1 MYEFLLVIIS
11 NRTYMQKPTMLW
23 NIFCA
28 QKFFVHFCARCG
40 KFFSHS
46 CSLKNWHHHHFFSWK
61 PGFFR
66 QKWFIVKVLCDSYA
80 PFTYYSTYILGEIF
94 ERVGSV
100 NRERYGKTRRWKK
113 LEPKK
118 FLVTAHLKCLWRL
131 LNTPTEQN
139 ACHEISVRRCIYDER
154 RRGCASQ
161 TLATLD
167 PTT

>member
-1 MYEFLLVIIS
+1 ME
-11 NRTYMQKPTMLW
+11 K
-23 NIFCA
+23 
-28 QKFFVHFCARCG
+28 
-40 KFFSHS
+40 
-46 CSLKNWHHHHFFSWK
+46 
-61 PGFFR
+61 
-66 QKWFIVKVLCDSYA
+66 
-80 PFTYYSTYILGEIF
+80 
-94 ERVGSV
+94 
-100 NRERYGKTRRWKK
+100 REDEKK

-139 ACHEISVRRCIYDER
+139 ACHEISVRRRIYDER